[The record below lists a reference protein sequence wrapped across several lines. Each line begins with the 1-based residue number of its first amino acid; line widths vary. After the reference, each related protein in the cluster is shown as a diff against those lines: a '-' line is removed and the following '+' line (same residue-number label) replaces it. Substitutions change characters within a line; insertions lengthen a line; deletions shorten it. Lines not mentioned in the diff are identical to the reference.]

1 MKQYRGQHSIEKVLP
16 QFHTK
21 LRKLHKH
28 FPIWFETFWLTLWK
42 TKKVL
47 YENIDFKLF
56 QEKFSAS
63 FCCGFCGKWKVIENA
78 EAGGNWRKM
87 WKFYGKLESFTSN
100 SRYYFFLLCGS
111 HEIFNKLWLLLIVI
125 VCWTGCCPCREQTQ
139 QHPQRNY
146 RPNIILRVILSYH
159 VTFRLVLHACLLIA
173 HHIITINTITF
184 SVLVYFFVKAQTA
197 SKNMPLAG
205 RLE

>member
-1 MKQYRGQHSIEKVLP
+1 MENKKGFV
-16 QFHTK
+16 
-21 LRKLHKH
+21 RKH
-28 FPIWFETFWLTLWK
+28 WFEA
-42 TKKVL
+42 
-47 YENIDFKLF
+47 
-56 QEKFSAS
+56 FS
-63 FCCGFCGKWKVIENA
+63 GKI
-78 EAGGNWRKM
+78 
-87 WKFYGKLESFTSN
+87 LCQ
-100 SRYYFFLLCGS
+100 LL
-111 HEIFNKLWLLLIVI
+111 LWLLRQVESYWKCGSRRKLKKIVKAFMENWKVLHPI
-125 VCWTGCCPCREQTQ
+125 LDITSSFYADRMKYSISCDCYWFWLFVEQGVAPCREQTQ